1 MSTIPIT
8 LLNSFVVFNESKNI
22 VEAAQKLGI
31 TQPALSKQLKQLE
44 QSLSEPIFFLRGRK
58 KMLTSFGQDL
68 HLRLAER
75 IGNLQEVVEH
85 TQKVHSDSA
94 VTTIRIA
101 GRRGILDRISGK
113 INTPRNLHFI
123 ESSNENII
131 GSILSLKADVGIAHS
146 IPDTHELIAK
156 PLFKEKFQ
164 FVIPKKFFKHQ
175 PTLGKSLSTQLKSI
189 PCLGYKPHD
198 EILKAACSY
207 SEEEM
212 KQLKII
218 RLTENYSSLAEM
230 VSLKNGWTVLPSYL
244 KTSELQNWLV
254 PIPERLIPHRQFFI
268 IYRSELASVSWL
280 KSLVLELN
288 SCF

>member
-131 GSILSLKADVGIAHS
+131 GSILSLKADVG
-146 IPDTHELIAK
+146 
-156 PLFKEKFQ
+156 
-164 FVIPKKFFKHQ
+164 
-175 PTLGKSLSTQLKSI
+175 
-189 PCLGYKPHD
+189 
-198 EILKAACSY
+198 
-207 SEEEM
+207 
-212 KQLKII
+212 
-218 RLTENYSSLAEM
+218 
-230 VSLKNGWTVLPSYL
+230 
-244 KTSELQNWLV
+244 
-254 PIPERLIPHRQFFI
+254 
-268 IYRSELASVSWL
+268 
-280 KSLVLELN
+280 
-288 SCF
+288 